1 MLVFVNRCI
10 TESVQSEKRG
20 NTSSLTRWTVFRE
33 HFSWIHFTEASLNE
47 IRKNAAQSCRSL
59 ATADPHL
66 LVIIFMFMCQDAASS
81 VQVWCSTV
89 ALVVKLHQGCSNI
102 KQFSSPIIMEE
113 ENQELSWVRWTW
125 PYVLGACTAFGLTT
139 LKQNR
144 YVITDMYYKAS

>member
-1 MLVFVNRCI
+1 MYYWVCAVW
-10 TESVQSEKRG
+10 EKRKYFFF
-20 NTSSLTRWTVFRE
+20 NQMNCVQRTLQLDPFHWSILEWDKKK
-33 HFSWIHFTEASLNE
+33 
-47 IRKNAAQSCRSL
+47 KNAAQSCRSL

-66 LVIIFMFMCQDAASS
+66 LVIIFMFMCQDAPSS

-102 KQFSSPIIMEE
+102 KQSSSPIIMED
-113 ENQELSWVRWTW
+113 ENQELSWVRW